1 MTGICGD
8 YNDNNED
15 DDEDSDNSLVMT
27 EFSYNNHLLTI
38 KSGI

>member
-1 MTGICGD
+1 MMGICGD
-8 YNDNNED
+8 YNDDNED
-15 DDEDSDNSLVMT
+15 DDEDSDNSLVMP